1 MLVSDIGEKGLL
13 ERLHR
18 FCPPEII
25 GDDAACI
32 PWDAPESAHLVVTTD
47 VLVDGVHFSD
57 ATTTAADAGWR
68 AAAANLSDLAAM
80 GAIPLGITV
89 GLAVRGD
96 TPVNWVEGL
105 YEGMAA
111 CLGSYATPIVGGDVV
126 RSPVNTIAIT
136 AFGRGNPEMTIRRS
150 NAQPG
155 DAIVVTGWHGAA
167 RAGLE
172 LLLHPEKGAILSA
185 QTRQNFI
192 QAHRRPR
199 PRLDV
204 RESLWYVKSSVSSS
218 PLRVAGMDSS
228 DGLADAIC
236 QIAAASG
243 CGASIERGL
252 IPMPPALAAWLGAET
267 AIDWA
272 LYGGEDFELVLCLP
286 PESARAL
293 VGKLKSP
300 GAIVGEISADAG
312 VWLRDRTGLYPDQE
326 LSLSLGFQHF

>member
-1 MLVSDIGEKGLL
+1 MLVSDLGEKGLL

-25 GDDAACI
+25 GDDGACI
-32 PWDAPESAHLVVTTD
+32 AWAAPESSHLVVTTD

-80 GAIPLGITV
+80 GAVPLGITV

-111 CLGSYATPIVGGDVV
+111 CLGRYATPILGGDVV
-126 RSPVNTIAIT
+126 RSPVNTISIT
-136 AFGRGNPEMTIRRS
+136 AFGWGDPEMTIRRA
-150 NAQPG
+150 NAQLG
-155 DAIVVTGWHGAA
+155 DAIVVTGWHGAS

-172 LLLHPEKGAILSA
+172 LLLHPEKGTILSA

-192 QAHRRPR
+192 EAHRRPR

-204 RESLWYVKSSVSSS
+204 REILWDVKSSMSAS

-243 CGASIERGL
+243 CGATIERGL
-252 IPMPPALAAWLGAET
+252 IPMPPALTAWLGEET

-286 PESARAL
+286 PESARVL
-293 VGKLKSP
+293 VGKLKRP
-300 GAIVGEISADAG
+300 GAIVGYITMEPE
-312 VWLRDRTGLYPDQE
+312 VWLRDRNGVYPEQE
-326 LSLSLGFQHF
+326 LSRSLGFQHF